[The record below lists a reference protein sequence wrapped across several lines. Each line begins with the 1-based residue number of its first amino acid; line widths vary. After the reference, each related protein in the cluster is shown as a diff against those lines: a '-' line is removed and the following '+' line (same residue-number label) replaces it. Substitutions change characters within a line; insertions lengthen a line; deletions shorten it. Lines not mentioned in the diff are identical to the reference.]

1 MNTASP
7 SFRRTG
13 SPSER
18 ARHEPSSTNMICSAL
33 GCRCSRCTLPGGTS
47 EESKMIPRA
56 PASSLL
62 MTFLTIK
69 PSWSGLVMTSAAAS
83 RTFLIST
90 ILLSQSVAYRH
101 KNSMLRT
108 GNLFDTIGQEGI
120 LERSRGGRS
129 AHDEQHPTR
138 HLAALDPRV
147 GRPRLL

>member
-1 MNTASP
+1 MNIRDVAAQVMSKP
-7 SFRRTG
+7 DQEGLIVRNVISRDDTG
-13 SPSER
+13 
-18 ARHEPSSTNMICSAL
+18 ARKIIL
-33 GCRCSRCTLPGGTS
+33 
-47 EESKMIPRA
+47 RA

-120 LERSRGGRS
+120 LERSRR
-129 AHDEQHPTR
+129 
-138 HLAALDPRV
+138 
-147 GRPRLL
+147 RPFSP